1 MQDYPWW
8 NDSHRKLRV
17 EAAEYTERVL
27 VPLAEKAV
35 LKREYPWEAARELAK
50 TGWYG
55 ATIPKKYGG
64 RFEELGVTGGCI
76 LAEEVGRAGA
86 LSFVFST
93 SIVGGMQQI
102 VHDGTEEQK
111 QRWLPAM
118 ARGDLIGCITMTEP
132 YAGSDV
138 AAIET
143 TAVRDGDCYI
153 VNGVK
158 RFQTSAAAAD
168 LYMSYFK
175 TSDDPAARKSYRH
188 LSGMIVE
195 KGTPGF
201 SVERVNDWLGAE
213 GMYNCYLRFDNARVP
228 IENVIGGEGNGWQV
242 MMRGLNIERSLGA
255 AGPLGA
261 LREAIRYAR
270 QHLERRVQ
278 FGQTTG
284 AIPSNQMKLAD
295 MYSKYQ
301 MARLLI
307 YYSAYCSDLGLEVP
321 IEAAL
326 CKLYISEAGF
336 EIAQEAIQCMGG
348 NGVMKIYPVER
359 IMREMKLYQIA
370 AGTSEVLRLLIYRMG
385 NGIFAQA
392 LEAPLRMIEE
402 ETGMPLPVGVPP
414 ERKPV
419 TGEMDILKV
428 LAENYRVNPGLHM
441 TVKDIKQFLDVSDAD
456 LATGLK
462 SLEEKGQASTLFNRK
477 GGVEMAKATLVGI
490 GAANPPEYYRHI
502 PDWVRP
508 EDVF

>member
-8 NDSHRKLRV
+8 NDFHKKLRL
-17 EAAEYTERVL
+17 EAEEFTDRVL

-35 LKREYPWEAARELAK
+35 LKREYPWEAHRELAK
-50 TGWYG
+50 AGWYG
-55 ATIPKKYGG
+55 ATIPKAYGG
-64 RFEELGVTGGCI
+64 RLEEFGVTGGCI

-102 VHDGTEEQK
+102 VHHGNEEQK
-111 QRWLPAM
+111 RRWLPAM
-118 ARGDLIGCITMTEP
+118 ARGELIGCITMTEP

-143 TAVRDGDCYI
+143 TAVRDGDCYV

-168 LYMSYFK
+168 LYMAYFK
-175 TSDDPAARKSYRH
+175 TSENPADRRAYRH
-188 LSGMIVE
+188 LTGMIVE

-201 SVERVNDWLGAE
+201 TVERVNDWLGAE
-213 GMYNCYLRFDNARVP
+213 GMYNCYLRFDDVRVP
-228 IENVIGGEGNGWQV
+228 VKNVIGGEGAGWQV
-242 MMRGLNIERSLGA
+242 MMQGLNVERSLGA

-261 LREAIRYAR
+261 IREAIRYAR
-270 QHLERRVQ
+270 MHLERRMQ
-278 FGQTTG
+278 FGMTTG
-284 AIPSNQMKLAD
+284 SIPTNQMKLAD

-301 MARLLI
+301 LARLLI
-307 YYSAYCSDLGLEVP
+307 YYSAYCADQGLEVP

-326 CKLYISEAGF
+326 CKLFISEVGL
-336 EIAQEAIQCMGG
+336 EIAVEAIQCMGG

-370 AGTSEVLRLLIYRMG
+370 AGTNEVLRLLIYRMG
-385 NGIFAQA
+385 NGLFAKSLQA
-392 LEAPLRMIEE
+392 PVRMIDDEIQQ
-402 ETGMPLPVGVPP
+402 PLPVGQPPQPTVPAD
-414 ERKPV
+414 
-419 TGEMDILKV
+419 EMDVLKV

-441 TVKDIKQFLDVSDAD
+441 TVGDMRKFLEINDEA
-456 LATGLK
+456 LK
-462 SLEEKGQASTLFNRK
+462 TYLDRLEEKGWASQYLNKKGQVELVKPTLA
-477 GGVEMAKATLVGI
+477 GVR
-490 GAANPPEYYRHI
+490 AANPPEHYRHI

>member
-8 NDSHRKLRV
+8 NDSHKKLRV

-27 VPLAEKAV
+27 IPLAEKAI
-35 LKREYPWEAARELAK
+35 LKRDYPWEAARELAK

-55 ATIPKKYGG
+55 AVIPEKYGG
-64 RFEELGVTGGCI
+64 RLEELGVTGGCI

-102 VHDGTEEQK
+102 VHAGTEEQK
-111 QRWLPAM
+111 QRWLPGM
-118 ARGDLIGCITMTEP
+118 AKGELIGCITMTEP

-143 TAVRDGDCYI
+143 TAVREGDHYI

-175 TSDDPAARKSYRH
+175 TSDDPADRKKYRH
-188 LSGMIVE
+188 LTGMVVE

-201 SVERVNDWLGAE
+201 TVERVNDWLGAE
-213 GMYNCYLRFDNARVP
+213 GMYNCYLRFDNAIVP
-228 IENVIGGEGNGWQV
+228 VENVIGGEGNGWQV

-278 FGQTTG
+278 FGRPTG
-284 AIPSNQMKLAD
+284 DIATNQMKLAD

-307 YYSAYCSDLGLEVP
+307 YYSAYCSDQGLDVP

-385 NGIFAQA
+385 TGLFAQG
-392 LEAPLRMIEE
+392 LQAPTRMIDQ
-402 ETGMPLPVGVPP
+402 ETGLPLPVGEPP
-414 ERKPV
+414 ELKVPED
-419 TGEMDILKV
+419 EMDVLRV

-441 TVKDIKQFLDVSDAD
+441 TVRDIKQFLDISDQD
-456 LATGLK
+456 LADNLG
-462 SLEEKGQASTLFNRK
+462 SLEEKGYASSLLNRK
-477 GGVEMAKATLVGI
+477 GGLEMAKATLAGI
-490 GAANPPEYYRHI
+490 RAANPPEYYRHI